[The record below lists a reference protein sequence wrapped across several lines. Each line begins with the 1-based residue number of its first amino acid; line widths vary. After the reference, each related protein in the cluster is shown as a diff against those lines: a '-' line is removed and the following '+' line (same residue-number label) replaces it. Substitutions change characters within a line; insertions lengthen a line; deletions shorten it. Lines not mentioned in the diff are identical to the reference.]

1 MCLHQGLS
9 SKVRPLP
16 DQVNAIEA
24 DSFLVTATTAET
36 IRCT

>member
-16 DQVNAIEA
+16 DQVNAVEA
-24 DSFLVTATTAET
+24 DSFLVTATITDSET
-36 IRCT
+36 IR